1 MRTTVILVLFGMLS
15 SLTSCAEHEIR
26 RPEPAPAGADA
37 LRVVTYNV
45 NYGLRGDL
53 EGIELIAESDAD
65 IVLLQETTPAW
76 EAAIREELSDRYPT
90 MEFRHC
96 CGAGGLAI
104 LSTYPIRDDDYLEA
118 PPGGWFPG
126 WRVTLETPG
135 GPVQTLNVHLRP
147 PFARSG
153 GVAVGYFTTPAKR
166 LMSPKKL
173 VSRTPRYLA

>member
-65 IVLLQETTPAW
+65 IVLLDPEQEWTIYP
-76 EAAIREELSDRYPT
+76 EALHMAADWSPFNDWQIVGRPTVTIARGRVVAEAGEFVGEAGSGQFLAQAAQLSD
-90 MEFRHC
+90 
-96 CGAGGLAI
+96 
-104 LSTYPIRDDDYLEA
+104 
-118 PPGGWFPG
+118 
-126 WRVTLETPG
+126 
-135 GPVQTLNVHLRP
+135 LREP
-147 PFARSG
+147 
-153 GVAVGYFTTPAKR
+153 
-166 LMSPKKL
+166 
-173 VSRTPRYLA
+173 